1 MGEAEKAIS
10 GVDMAYAILKE
21 RKTDL
26 YFRDLLTEVLTARQ
40 VPSYLMKQ
48 AMAELH
54 TQINMDS
61 RFSFKGKGFWGLTE
75 WAPLPRTSASRTDE
89 PSAAVLDETVEIRRT
104 KLQEVQQPDEVE
116 TAFTNDND
124 EPAQNE

>member
-1 MGEAEKAIS
+1 MEDTEQAIS
-10 GVDMAYAILKE
+10 GVDLAYRILKE

-26 YFRDLLTEVLTARQ
+26 YFRELLTEVLTVKK
-40 VPSYLMKQ
+40 VPSYLMTQ

-61 RFSFKGKGFWGLTE
+61 RFIFKGKGYWGLTE
-75 WAPLPRTSASRTDE
+75 WAPLPRVAGRSE
-89 PSAAVLDETVEIRRT
+89 ESAATVLDETVEIRRT
-104 KLQEVQQPDEVE
+104 KLQEIQQPDEVD
-116 TAFTNDND
+116 TTFQTDND

>member
-1 MGEAEKAIS
+1 MGEADKAIS
-10 GVDMAYAILKE
+10 GVDMAYTILKE

-26 YFRDLLTEVLTARQ
+26 YFRDLLTEVLAARQ

-54 TQINMDS
+54 TQVNMDS

-75 WAPLPRTSASRTDE
+75 WAPLPRTSGGRSEE

-116 TAFTNDND
+116 TSFQNDND

>member
-1 MGEAEKAIS
+1 MEETDNTIS
-10 GVDMAYAILKE
+10 GVDAAYRILKD

-26 YFRDLLTEVLTARQ
+26 YFRDLLTEVLTARK

-54 TQINMDS
+54 TQVNMDS
-61 RFSFKGKGFWGLTE
+61 RFIFKGKGFWGLTE
-75 WAPLPRTSASRTDE
+75 WVPLPRTAGSKTEDA
-89 PSAAVLDETVEIRRT
+89 SAAVLDETVEIRRT
-104 KLQEVQQPDEVE
+104 KLQGIQQPDEVE
-116 TAFTNDND
+116 TTFQNDND

>member
-1 MGEAEKAIS
+1 MGETDREMS
-10 GVDMAYAILKE
+10 GVDLAYRILKD
-21 RKTDL
+21 RKTDI
-26 YFRDLLTEVLTARQ
+26 YFRDLLTEVLTAKM

-61 RFSFKGKGFWGLTE
+61 RFIFKGKGNWGLTE
-75 WAPLPRTSASRTDE
+75 WVPLPRSTGRSEESA
-89 PSAAVLDETVEIRRT
+89 AAVLDETVEIRRT

-116 TAFTNDND
+116 TSFQNDND

>member
-1 MGEAEKAIS
+1 MGESDKAIS
-10 GVDMAYAILKE
+10 GVDMVYRILKE
-21 RKTDL
+21 RKTDM
-26 YFRDLLTEVLTARQ
+26 YFRDLLTEVLIARQ

-54 TQINMDS
+54 TQVNMDS

-75 WAPLPRTSASRTDE
+75 WAPLPRTSGGRTDE

-116 TAFTNDND
+116 TSFANDND